1 MATIQKFLFEEDFDG
16 GASPTAAP
24 PPQPEPPPAPPPPPP
39 PPPPPTFSVEQLQ
52 QQVQKAREEARAKAL
67 EEGRVQGRQQAETE
81 AQQALTQALRAVDAA
96 LGGLVATQNK
106 ETALRR
112 ENTNRLALA
121 IMRKLWPSLVARHG
135 VAEVEEMITTF
146 LEELAEEPKLVFRV
160 HERWFTDL
168 RDRIADMA
176 THHGFAGQV
185 SVIADPK
192 LGEMDVKAAWA
203 AGGAERDATAL
214 WTEIERIA
222 GNVLAG
228 FPGGPADA
236 RP

>member
-16 GASPTAAP
+16 GATPTIAP
-24 PPQPEPPPAPPPPPP
+24 QEPELPPEPPPPPP

-52 QQVQKAREEARAKAL
+52 QQVQKARDEARASAL
-67 EEGRVQGRQQAETE
+67 EEGRAQGRQQAETE
-81 AQQALTQALRAVDAA
+81 AQQALTQAFRAVEGA
-96 LGGLVATQNK
+96 LGGLVTTQNR

-112 ENTNRLALA
+112 ENTNRLVLA
-121 IMRKLWPSLVARHG
+121 IMRKLWPAFVARHG
-135 VAEVEEMITTF
+135 QAEVEEVITTF
-146 LEELAEEPKLVFRV
+146 LEELAEEPQLVFRV
-160 HERWFTDL
+160 HERWFADL

-192 LGEMDVKAAWA
+192 LGEMDVRAAWA
-203 AGGAERDATAL
+203 AGGAERDTTAL
-214 WTEIERIA
+214 WSDIERIA

-236 RP
+236 R